1 MDEGAFSRRPCWCSK
16 AAIGNRCITGEFNSQ
31 RRENLFFGH
40 DVFTFVKF
48 FLVCGTM
55 PANQKSQLLRENWLK
70 SHSYLPFVFRLLA
83 KQVHHLCMWLKSL
96 HLLGVYLQL
105 MSLFIA
111 LCCILGC
118 LLAVEA
124 IPLHFT
130 FFSKLWME
138 VYQKAGDVCKRFL
151 F

>member
-1 MDEGAFSRRPCWCSK
+1 
-16 AAIGNRCITGEFNSQ
+16 
-31 RRENLFFGH
+31 
-40 DVFTFVKF
+40 
-48 FLVCGTM
+48 
-55 PANQKSQLLRENWLK
+55 
-70 SHSYLPFVFRLLA
+70 
-83 KQVHHLCMWLKSL
+83 
-96 HLLGVYLQL
+96 

-111 LCCILGC
+111 LFYILGC

-151 F
+151 FGTG